1 MAVTDLYWLLT
12 ATTASEQPD
21 GNIPVRFELTLMT
34 VLVEMKQA
42 YGTDAA
48 AAWASQGNVPL
59 SGPFPEHIIEG

>member
-1 MAVTDLYWLLT
+1 MAVTDFYRLLP
-12 ATTASEQPD
+12 AATASEQAD

-48 AAWASQGNVPL
+48 AAWASQRNVPL
-59 SGPFPEHIIEG
+59 PGPFPEHIIEG